1 MKLMLATPVLAA
13 LLLSACSQSPSS
25 DTAVQKDAAA
35 ATDMAMSEAEHA
47 KMADEAAAPQAEAAM
62 AKTASATG
70 TVEAV
75 DATAGKITIAHGP
88 VEALQWPAMTMAFKA
103 TPEQIASVQAGQKVQ
118 FEFNTEGMNAT
129 IVNIEVAR

>member
-1 MKLMLATPVLAA
+1 MKLTLFVPALTVLLLAA
-13 LLLSACSQSPSS
+13 CSPSPSS
-25 DTAVQKDAAA
+25 DTAPSKDTAAA
-35 ATDMAMSEAEHA
+35 DAMAMSEAEHA

-118 FEFNTEGMNAT
+118 FEFSAEGMNAT
-129 IVNIEVAR
+129 IVNIEIAQ